1 MSQQSS
7 HEMLLQKVRVSSD
20 LVGFGKEKLARFIK
34 TVILFEML
42 CENFK
47 RKLCT
52 SL

>member
-1 MSQQSS
+1 
-7 HEMLLQKVRVSSD
+7 MLLQKVRVSSD

-47 RKLCT
+47 MKLVFDVIWY
-52 SL
+52 